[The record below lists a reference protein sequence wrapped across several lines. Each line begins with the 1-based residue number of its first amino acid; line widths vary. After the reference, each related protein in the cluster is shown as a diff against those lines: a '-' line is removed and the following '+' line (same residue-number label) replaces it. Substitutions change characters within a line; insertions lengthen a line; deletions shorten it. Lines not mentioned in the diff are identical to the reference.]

1 MAQRTCWDLY
11 MRRDEVTLDTTWHN
25 DFAQGPFD
33 HEDDWDPSWII
44 PLEFE
49 MEGGKIVKSA
59 LVYDAEY
66 DCFDYDEKNYD
77 FMADCDVYGIVKWRY
92 SSEHPL

>member
-1 MAQRTCWDLY
+1 MC
-11 MRRDEVTLDTTWHN
+11 RDEVTLDTTWHDN
-25 DFAQGPFD
+25 WKECGLFD

-49 MEGGKIVKSA
+49 MENGKIVKSA

-66 DCFDYDEKNYD
+66 DCFDYDEEHYD
-77 FMADCDVYGIVKWRY
+77 FIAHFDVYGIVKWRFA
-92 SSEHPL
+92 SEHPL

>member
-1 MAQRTCWDLY
+1 
-11 MRRDEVTLDTTWHN
+11 MRRDEVTLDTTWHS
-25 DFAQGPFD
+25 DFKQCGPFD
-33 HEDDWDPSWII
+33 HEDEWDPSWII

-49 MEGGKIVKSA
+49 MESGKIVKSA

-77 FMADCDVYGIVKWRY
+77 FIADCDVYGIVKWRFA
-92 SSEHPL
+92 SEKPIVNK